1 MSDTPNIPSPPNI
14 QKNVLLKSG
23 ESNIMGSIN
32 PLIRYFV
39 PPDDTLYMQW
49 GQTIMVLLF
58 LVVLFISI
66 ILIYIYSNLNEYQ
79 NRISVITNAY
89 LFGENPQ
96 QKFQTYIKNAQSESI
111 ATAINNIQSINQNL
125 NTTNYRLNDKANRLA
140 KQVNVDIPNQ
150 YAQSNNLGIS
160 IQKNVGEIR
169 DTISK
174 LGGAFV
180 LNNYMTN
187 GAIKTVQS
195 MSSPSSETSPAN

>member
-79 NRISVITNAY
+79 NPTKSGR
-89 LFGENPQ
+89 Q
-96 QKFQTYIKNAQSESI
+96 Q
-111 ATAINNIQSINQNL
+111 L
-125 NTTNYRLNDKANRLA
+125 H
-140 KQVNVDIPNQ
+140 
-150 YAQSNNLGIS
+150 
-160 IQKNVGEIR
+160 
-169 DTISK
+169 
-174 LGGAFV
+174 
-180 LNNYMTN
+180 
-187 GAIKTVQS
+187 
-195 MSSPSSETSPAN
+195 